1 VGDPATAVIVC
12 ALRTP
17 VGKYGGALAGV
28 RPDDLGA
35 AVMRALVERSGIDP
49 AAVDDIYWGCAN
61 QAGEDN
67 RNVGRMSALL
77 AGLPYAVP
85 ASTINRLCGSSLE
98 AVVQGARAVRTG
110 DADTVIAGGVESM
123 SRAPLAV
130 PRSGAAGTGSVTAYD
145 TALGWRFPNPAMERI
160 IPLES
165 MGETA
170 ENVAE
175 RWHISRSDQD
185 AFALE
190 SHRKAVA
197 ASAGGVFAA
206 EIVPLDVPRPREA
219 PLRVE
224 HDECPRPDTSLE
236 KLSALPPVFRA
247 GGTVTA
253 GNSSPLN
260 DGASGVVI
268 MNEARAKSAGLRPLA
283 RIASSGVAGVDPRT
297 MGIGPVPATRTALR
311 KAGISMGDVGTIELN
326 EAFAAQALAVMRELE
341 TPPAIVNPSGGA
353 IALGHPLGAS
363 GTRILTTLLNSMRR
377 TGVKWGVATMC
388 IGVGQGITV
397 VVENMQP
404 E

>member
-1 VGDPATAVIVC
+1 MGERPAAVIVRSC
-12 ALRTP
+12 RTP
-17 VGKYGGALAGV
+17 VGRFGGKLSPV
-28 RPDDLGA
+28 RPDDLSA
-35 AVMRALVERSGIDP
+35 AVIRSLIHSPAVEPASIDD
-49 AAVDDIYWGCAN
+49 VYWGCAN

-77 AGLPYAVP
+77 AGLPYSVP
-85 ASTINRLCGSSLE
+85 AATVNRLCGSSLE
-98 AVVQGARAVRTG
+98 AVIQAARAVRTG

-123 SRAPLAV
+123 SRAPYAL
-130 PRSGAAGTGSVTAYD
+130 PRNGGATAGSVTAYD

-175 RWHISRSDQD
+175 RWHVTREDQD
-185 AFALE
+185 AFALD

-197 ASAGGVFAA
+197 AQEAGIFAP
-206 EIVPLDVPRPREA
+206 EITPVEIPRAKDGPATVTTDEGPR
-219 PLRVE
+219 R
-224 HDECPRPDTSLE
+224 DTSME
-236 KLSALPPVFRA
+236 KLAALPPVFRP

-260 DGASGVVI
+260 DGASGVLI
-268 MNEARAKSAGLRPLA
+268 MNEAKARSAGLTPLA

-297 MGIGPVPATRTALR
+297 MGIGPVPATRIALR
-311 KAGISMGDVGTIELN
+311 KAGISMGDVGRLELN
-326 EAFAAQALAVMRELE
+326 EAFAAQALAVIRELGA
-341 TPPAIVNPSGGA
+341 PPRCVNPYGGA

-377 TGVKWGVATMC
+377 AGVQWGVATMC

-397 VVENMQP
+397 VLENMRP

>member
-1 VGDPATAVIVC
+1 MG
-12 ALRTP
+12 RF
-17 VGKYGGALAGV
+17 GGTLSGV

-35 AVMRALVERSGIDP
+35 AVIRALVRTCGLDPSSIDD
-49 AAVDDIYWGCAN
+49 VYWGCAN

-67 RNVGRMSALL
+67 RNVGRMSVLL
-77 AGLPYAVP
+77 AGLPHAVP
-85 ASTINRLCGSSLE
+85 AATVNRLCGSSLE
-98 AVVQGARAVRTG
+98 AVVQAARAVCAG

-123 SRAPLAV
+123 SRAPYAL
-130 PRSGAAGTGSVTAYD
+130 PRTGSMSAGSVTAFD
-145 TALGWRFPNPAMERI
+145 TALGWRFPNPALERI

-175 RWHISRSDQD
+175 RWHITRAEQD

-190 SHRKAVA
+190 SHRRAVA
-197 ASAGGVFAA
+197 ARDAGIFSA
-206 EIVPLDVPRPREA
+206 EIIPVDVPGGTQGTVSVA
-219 PLRVE
+219 Q
-224 HDECPRPDTSLE
+224 DECPRPDTSLE
-236 KLSALPPVFRA
+236 KLAALPPVFRA

-260 DGASGVVI
+260 DGAAGVIV
-268 MNEARAKSAGLRPLA
+268 MSEARARSAGLAPLA

-311 KAGISMGDVGTIELN
+311 RAGITMGDVGTVELN
-326 EAFAAQALAVMRELE
+326 EAFAAQALAVIRDLE
-341 TPPAIVNPSGGA
+341 VPFARVNPYGGA

-363 GTRILTTLLNSMRR
+363 GARILTTLLNSMRR
-377 TGVKWGVATMC
+377 TGVQWGVATMC

-397 VVENMQP
+397 VLENMRP
-404 E
+404 A